1 MYLDVRRN
9 RVFVAVLCIVVLC
22 AWCGWVSGFHR
33 SSTSAVVTW
42 PFSLAAVVVV
52 DVLLWRGRYGRR
64 PGIRLEPVRD
74 PWPRPGRGGGL
85 RALEG
90 VSIWL
95 VLTLIVLAWEILGID
110 TGKHEPHLTISAL
123 TQSFRPLNAAMLL
136 VWMLVGIGYGAA
148 RARAP
153 SASRSGSRGTG
164 GNGHERSRVEQRG
177 DGSEDPDTLSAVTLA
192 HLPVAAPAL
201 LLPASR
207 PAGVAF
213 WLGLVVAAVAL
224 DLTARRSNGRLA
236 NAEELVRFVTA
247 PMVANVLLVVA
258 WAYAG
263 YHIFAH

>member
-1 MYLDVRRN
+1 MCLTVRRN
-9 RVFVAVLCIVVLC
+9 RVVVAALCVVVVC
-22 AWCGWVSGFHR
+22 VWCGWVSGFHR
-33 SSTSAVVTW
+33 SSTPAVVAW

-52 DVLLWRGRYGRR
+52 DVLLWRGRYGRK
-64 PGIRLEPVRD
+64 PGIRLEPVPD
-74 PWPRPGRGGGL
+74 PWPRPDRGGSL

-95 VLTLIVLAWEILGID
+95 VLTLVVLAWEILGID
-110 TGKHEPHLTISAL
+110 TGKHAPHLTISAL

-153 SASRSGSRGTG
+153 RVSRSDSGGSDPG
-164 GNGHERSRVEQRG
+164 RVVAVQQG
-177 DGSEDPDTLSAVTLA
+177 DGSETPEMPSAVMVA
-192 HLPVAAPAL
+192 HLPVTAPAL

-213 WLGLVVAAVAL
+213 WLGLVLAAVVV
-224 DLTARRSNGRLA
+224 DQGARHSNGRLA
-236 NAEELVRFVTA
+236 NAEELVRFITTPLA
-247 PMVANVLLVVA
+247 ANVLLVVA

>member
-1 MYLDVRRN
+1 MCLTVRRN
-9 RVFVAVLCIVVLC
+9 RVLVAALCVVVLC
-22 AWCGWVSGFHR
+22 VWCGWVSGFHR
-33 SSTSAVVTW
+33 SSTPAVVAW

-52 DVLLWRGRYGRR
+52 DVLLWRGRYGRK

-74 PWPRPGRGGGL
+74 PWPRPGRGGAL
-85 RALEG
+85 QALEG

-95 VLTLIVLAWEILGID
+95 VLTLVVLAWEILGID
-110 TGKHEPHLTISAL
+110 TGKHAPHLTISAL

-153 SASRSGSRGTG
+153 RVSRSDSGGSDPG
-164 GNGHERSRVEQRG
+164 RVGAVQQG
-177 DGSEDPDTLSAVTLA
+177 DGSETPEMPSAVMVA
-192 HLPVAAPAL
+192 HLPVTAPAL

-213 WLGLVVAAVAL
+213 WLGLVLAAVVV
-224 DLTARRSNGRLA
+224 DQGARHSNGRLA
-236 NAEELVRFVTA
+236 NAEELVRFITTPLA
-247 PMVANVLLVVA
+247 ANVLLVVA